1 MELLTV
7 RPEWKDI
14 PGIAEVDFDEQHK
27 KLFDMADEIQ
37 HAMHEGSGDTILH
50 EHLADMISFTQA
62 HFGAEEQS
70 MRTHNYPG
78 LDKHKREHDRLIEQ
92 IMDLQNKLQE
102 GGKVFSMDVIYFLR
116 YWIMNHVTNSD
127 TAYDAYLERI
137 EL

>member
-1 MELLTV
+1 MEQITANT
-7 RPEWKDI
+7 EWKDI
-14 PGIAEVDFDEQHK
+14 PGIAEVDFDAHHK

-37 HAMHEGSGDTILH
+37 NAMHEGSGDAILH
-50 EHLADMISFTQA
+50 EHLADMISFTRA
-62 HFGAEEQS
+62 HFIAEEQS
-70 MRTHNYPG
+70 MRAHNYRD
-78 LDKHKREHDRLIEQ
+78 LDKHKKEHDRLLQ
-92 IMDLQNKLQE
+92 QTMDLQNKLQE